1 MSESIYN
8 LRIFN
13 WIQKE
18 IIEHIVNN
26 CETRDYNKGD
36 IILNEWDESNGE
48 WYILKNWEVSIYVK
62 WDKIASLTSGY
73 IFWEIA
79 LLSDENR
86 NATVKA
92 STDIEVIILS
102 LDDLVNMINN
112 DENKINKIIIWRIE
126 ENLNMQ

>member
-62 WDKIASLTSGY
+62 WDKIASLTSGD